1 MTKPKKKIDPA
12 VAIAGSLISSSDF
25 NADALRTFFDLV
37 SRTDHDRPDPL
48 DLLALEDVLIANPGI
63 WRGVADLAGRGINLM
78 IDQLNPSPSVRL
90 SLRRGAD
97 ELRAALAGIGAS
109 PLENVLAEQISVC
122 WVRLR
127 IFEVWHINATAK
139 GDPVLIKFWDARVT
153 SAQHRFLAACESLAR
168 IRRLAART
176 PQLLQINVGGQQINV
191 ARTTPDP
198 DPPLTLDAEP

>member
-12 VAIAGSLISSSDF
+12 VAIAGALVSPSDF
-25 NADALRTFFDLV
+25 EAGALHTFFDLV
-37 SRTDHDRPDPL
+37 SRTDHDRPDPH
-48 DLLALEDVLIANPGI
+48 DLLALEDLLIANPGI
-63 WRGVADLAGRGINLM
+63 WRGVADLAVRGINLM
-78 IDQLNPSPSVRL
+78 IDQINPSPSVRL

-97 ELRAALAGIGAS
+97 ELRAGLAGVGAS
-109 PLENVLAEQISVC
+109 PLESVLAEQISVC

-127 IFEVWHINATAK
+127 IFEVWHINATAE

-176 PQLLQINVGGQQINV
+176 PQLLQINVADQQINV
-191 ARTTPDP
+191 ARALPGPDP
-198 DPPLTLDAEP
+198 DP

>member
-97 ELRAALAGIGAS
+97 ELRAALAGAGAS
-109 PLENVLAEQISVC
+109 PLESVLAEQVSVC

-127 IFEVWHINATAK
+127 IFEVWHINATAE
-139 GDPVLIKFWDARVT
+139 GDPISIKFWDARVT
-153 SAQHRFLAACESLAR
+153 SAQHHFLAACESLAR

-176 PQLLQINVGGQQINV
+176 PQLLQINVGGQQVNV
-191 ARTTPDP
+191 ARTAGQ